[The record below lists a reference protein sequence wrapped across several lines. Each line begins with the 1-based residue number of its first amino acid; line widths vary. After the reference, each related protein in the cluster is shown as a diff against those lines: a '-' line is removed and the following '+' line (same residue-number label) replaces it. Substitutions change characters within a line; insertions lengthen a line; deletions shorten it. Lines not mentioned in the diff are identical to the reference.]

1 MAFLEARSR
10 FRAYHSVLKA
20 FLSVMSL
27 TWLLA
32 VARGGD
38 VLSIAAPDVLH
49 LFLYTTGISGRRKK
63 RPELFNN

>member
-1 MAFLEARSR
+1 
-10 FRAYHSVLKA
+10 
-20 FLSVMSL
+20 MSL

>member
-1 MAFLEARSR
+1 LPRL
-10 FRAYHSVLKA
+10 HSVLKA

-32 VARGGD
+32 MARGDGTFHCSIG
-38 VLSIAAPDVLH
+38 VLYL
-49 LFLYTTGISGRRKK
+49 LLYTDGISGRRKK